1 MTLERKSRRVVVNAA
16 REAAPRP
23 LLRPVGAGSAS
34 TSADAGDVSS
44 WAAATVSTTERHVPA
59 LDGTRGIAVIL
70 VMAFHLWRSPVTALG
85 WSGIDL
91 FFVLSGFLITGILWD
106 SRLEPERGRSFYIR
120 RALRILPLYYGVLIA
135 VFIVRPALGWA
146 HRLDDLALANE
157 RIWYWTYLC
166 DWRIALN
173 HPPAVTFLTHFWTLS
188 IEEQFYLV
196 WPLIVWRCSRR
207 TTLLIAGVVA
217 VGALLLR
224 IGLVTATTIPEAAY
238 ALLPCRLDALA
249 VGAIIALG
257 LRGPGGA
264 AALRRWV
271 VPTALA
277 GVGVVA
283 VLAVVRPSV
292 RFIDPGMMTIGF
304 TALDWAFAGLVLT
317 AATVRS
323 QLLEWSPLRAAGRYS
338 YGLYVY
344 HPIVMWWIVRHVPSL
359 EQSEWRAAVGG
370 AIGSLFLAITSYH
383 LYEQPFLKLK
393 DRLAP
398 RNGRAQLSGAVRGP

>member
-1 MTLERKSRRVVVNAA
+1 VNAA
-16 REAAPRP
+16 RADTPVAVPRSM
-23 LLRPVGAGSAS
+23 LAGTVGSRL
-34 TSADAGDVSS
+34 DAGDVSS
-44 WAAATVSTTERHVPA
+44 WGAATVTTTERHVLA
-59 LDGTRGIAVIL
+59 LDGTRGIAIIL
-70 VMAFHLWRSPVTALG
+70 VMAFHLWRGPVTALG
-85 WSGIDL
+85 WSGVDL

-106 SRLEPERGRSFYIR
+106 SRLEQDRARSFYIR
-120 RALRILPLYYGVLIA
+120 RALRILPLYYGVLFA
-135 VFIVRPALGWA
+135 VFVVRPALGWA
-146 HRLDDLALANE
+146 HRLDDLALAHE
-157 RIWYWTYLC
+157 QIWYWTYLC

-173 HPPAVTFLTHFWTLS
+173 HPPAFTFLTHFWTLS

-207 TTLLIAGVVA
+207 TMLGVASAVA

-224 IGLVTATTIPEAAY
+224 IAIVTSTTIPDSAY
-238 ALLPCRLDALA
+238 ALAPCRLDGLA

-257 LRGPGGA
+257 LRGPGGV

-271 VPTALA
+271 IPAALSGAVIVAALA
-277 GVGVVA
+277 
-283 VLAVVRPSV
+283 LIRPSV
-292 RFIDPGMMTIGF
+292 RFVDPGMMTIGF

-323 QLLEWSPLRAAGRYS
+323 RLLEFGALRAAGRYS

-359 EQSEWRAAVGG
+359 EQSQWRSAAGG
-370 AIGSLFLAITSYH
+370 ALGSIVLAYASYH
-383 LYEQPFLKLK
+383 LYESQFLRLK

-398 RNGRAQLSGAVRGP
+398 RNGGAQLSAATIR

>member
-1 MTLERKSRRVVVNAA
+1 VNTARAA
-16 REAAPRP
+16 TAHPV
-23 LLRPVGAGSAS
+23 LRPAGAGAS
-34 TSADAGDVSS
+34 DPSLAAGDVSA
-44 WAAATVSTTERHVPA
+44 WAAATVTTTERHIPA

-85 WSGIDL
+85 WSGVDL

-135 VFIVRPALGWA
+135 VFVVRPALGWA

-157 RIWYWTYLC
+157 RLWYWTYLC

-207 TTLLIAGVVA
+207 TILTIAGAVA

-224 IGLVTATTIPEAAY
+224 IALVSATTVPDAAY

-249 VGAIIALG
+249 VGAIVALG
-257 LRGPGGA
+257 LRGPGGV

-271 VPTALA
+271 VPAALA
-277 GVGVVA
+277 GVVVVGV
-283 VLAVVRPSV
+283 LTVVRPSV
-292 RFIDPGMMTIGF
+292 RFVDPGMMTIGF
-304 TALDWAFAGLVLT
+304 TALDWAFAGLVLI

-323 QLLEWSPLRAAGRYS
+323 RLLEWSPLRAAGRYS

-344 HPIVMWWIVRHVPSL
+344 HPIVMWWIVRHMPSF
-359 EQSEWRAAVGG
+359 EQSEWRAAAGG
-370 AIGSLFLAITSYH
+370 AIGSVMLAVASYH
-383 LYEQPFLKLK
+383 LYEWPILRLK

-398 RNGRAQLSGAVRGP
+398 RNGRAQLSGAIHGA

>member
-1 MTLERKSRRVVVNAA
+1 
-16 REAAPRP
+16 
-23 LLRPVGAGSAS
+23 
-34 TSADAGDVSS
+34 
-44 WAAATVSTTERHVPA
+44 
-59 LDGTRGIAVIL
+59 
-70 VMAFHLWRSPVTALG
+70 
-85 WSGIDL
+85 
-91 FFVLSGFLITGILWD
+91 
-106 SRLEPERGRSFYIR
+106 
-120 RALRILPLYYGVLIA
+120 
-135 VFIVRPALGWA
+135 
-146 HRLDDLALANE
+146 
-157 RIWYWTYLC
+157 
-166 DWRIALN
+166 
-173 HPPAVTFLTHFWTLS
+173 
-188 IEEQFYLV
+188 
-196 WPLIVWRCSRR
+196 
-207 TTLLIAGVVA
+207 
-217 VGALLLR
+217 
-224 IGLVTATTIPEAAY
+224 
-238 ALLPCRLDALA
+238 
-249 VGAIIALG
+249 